1 MLKVKELDKTY
12 TIKTDDVMILVLLE
26 NAIQD
31 HIEDLE
37 NLIDKGIFVH
47 RHKQYKEEIE
57 RYKEYLKI
65 L

>member
-1 MLKVKELDKTY
+1 MLKVKELGETY
-12 TIKTDDVMILVLLE
+12 TIKINDVMVLVLLKS
-26 NAIQD
+26 AIQD

-47 RHKQYKEEIE
+47 RHKQYKEEVE